1 MDKKQSDI
9 LIFLD
14 YWDNDNPTSDAQM
27 GFMFAQMDN
36 EEESEDIGEV
46 YSNNF
51 FYQKNPKEAI
61 KEEIAKHRPRCCRL
75 FILSFYDLLLHQFN
89 PKMCGFYSN

>member
-1 MDKKQSDI
+1 MGILDLSDFDNETMDKKQSDI

-14 YWDNDNPTSDAQM
+14 YWDNDNPTSDVQM

-46 YSNNF
+46 YSNEF
-51 FYQKNPKEAI
+51 FYKKNPKEAI
-61 KEEIAKHRPRCCRL
+61 KEEIGLKPKLRCMD
-75 FILSFYDLLLHQFN
+75 FQESVKFV
-89 PKMCGFYSN
+89 S